1 MNVLNKKNKND
12 VSDARFELATSR
24 VWSERD
30 SHYTNLTPVKAS
42 YFHYKSSHLADNGPT
57 LKWILP
63 SVGMNVYIQKV
74 YTTIS
79 TIYQQMKSSG
89 IYN

>member
-30 SHYTNLTPVKAS
+30 SHYTNLTPVKDP
-42 YFHYKSSHLADNGPT
+42 YFRHKSSHLADNGPT

-74 YTTIS
+74 CTAIS
-79 TIYQQMKSSG
+79 TIYQQMK
-89 IYN
+89 